1 MPGSVGMPRNRGRI
15 NADTTSEPEGI
26 TRRVVLNVLEA
37 FFRRPWLH
45 LLPLI
50 LLIALGAATAFSSTE
65 EFRAVG
71 TITAESTTAIGD
83 ATETNNNGFNFETP
97 ASVTARDINE
107 KLRTNEFLTAVADKL
122 QADAPASQNALLRRT
137 IARSVQAFDDGQHLV
152 RVAATTEG
160 SELSFRLAQA
170 TIDTYIETVI
180 NNSARQNDETVAFF
194 EGQVASAQAA
204 YTAAQ
209 TALNDFLVQ
218 NNISLGSD
226 EIAVPQQIVIAQ
238 LQADA
243 DRTESQYGAQLTSLD
258 DAKQRAAA
266 TRTEIAQRIR
276 VTDAPTSPGAPEPRL
291 KSAVLTVIIFGV
303 LGVLLSLASVIVA
316 ATLDRTIR
324 VPGDITA
331 KFGLDVLAVVP
342 DARAR

>member
-1 MPGSVGMPRNRGRI
+1 MPGSAGLPRNRGRI
-15 NADTTSEPEGI
+15 NADTTSEPEGL

-45 LLPLI
+45 LLPII
-50 LLIALGAATAFSSTE
+50 LLVAFGAATAFSSQE
-65 EFRAVG
+65 EFRSVG
-71 TITAESTTAIGD
+71 TITAESSTVIGE
-83 ATETNNNGFNFETP
+83 ATQTNNNGFNFETP
-97 ASVTARDINE
+97 ASTTARDINE
-107 KLRTNEFLTAVADKL
+107 KLRTNEFLTAVAAKL
-122 QADAPASQNALLRRT
+122 QADAPASQQAFLRQT
-137 IARSVQAFDDGQHLV
+137 IAQSVAANADGQQLV
-152 RVAATTEG
+152 RVAATTDAP
-160 SELSFRLAQA
+160 ELSFRLAQA
-170 TIDTYIETVI
+170 TIDTYIETVT

-194 EGQVASAQAA
+194 EDQVAAA
-204 YTAAQ
+204 ETAYRAAQ

-218 NNISLGSD
+218 NNISLGAED
-226 EIAVPQQIVIAQ
+226 VPVAEQIRINE
-238 LQADA
+238 LQADL
-243 DRTESQYGAQLTSLD
+243 DRKESQYEAQLTSLD

-276 VTDAPTSPGAPEPRL
+276 VTDAPSGPGVAEPRL
-291 KSAVLTVIIFGV
+291 KAAVLTVMVFGV

-324 VPGDITA
+324 IPGDITA